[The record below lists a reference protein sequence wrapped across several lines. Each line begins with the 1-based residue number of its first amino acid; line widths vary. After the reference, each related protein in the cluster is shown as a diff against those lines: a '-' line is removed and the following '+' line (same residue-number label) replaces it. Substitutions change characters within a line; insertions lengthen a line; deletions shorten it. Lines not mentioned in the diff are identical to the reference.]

1 MGQLALGLLL
11 VVAGSFAQV
20 PAIVL
25 LGLVLAL
32 VEAVRQVWVARG
44 LAGVRYTRRLPH
56 PRGVVGDEIPLDLT
70 VWNRKALPLGWLRVD
85 DEATDGVV
93 VRERPLIPFDDE
105 PDRLRNAWTLA
116 PFERVTRHLHIAAE
130 RRGVYALGPAHL
142 EVGDLFA
149 RPAARSTVAGRDGWL
164 VRPRTVPVTTGE
176 RANPWG
182 GELRARHGLVEDRT
196 RYAGVRPYQPGDAIR
211 SVHWRATARLGE
223 PVVRRYEP
231 GRHREIVVALD
242 VQTDPDALSAA
253 TRDDDLVEDLCVAA
267 ASLVRRLL
275 DDGAAVGL
283 AAAAWSGSSRALA
296 WLAPASSGTQ
306 LGRCLDLL
314 ARLSPLPSGPF
325 ERLVTSLV
333 RTLAPATP
341 ILVVTGRE
349 PTRYLPSLR
358 RAVAAG
364 YPVEL
369 VALGGAAGN
378 AAAIAR
384 AAGLPARVG
393 ELDGTWRTATALR
406 VSA

>member
-11 VVAGSFAQV
+11 VVAGSFAAV

-32 VEAVRQVWVARG
+32 VEVVRQVWVARG
-44 LAGVRYTRRLPH
+44 LARVQYSRRLPH
-56 PRGVVGDEIPLDLT
+56 PRGVVGDDLPLDLT

-93 VRERPLIPFDDE
+93 VRERALIPADDE
-105 PDRLRNAWTLA
+105 PARLRNAWTLA
-116 PFERVTRHLHIAAE
+116 PFERVTRHLHVVAE

-149 RPAARSTVAGRDGWL
+149 RPAARTTIGGRDGWL
-164 VRPRTVPVTTGE
+164 VRPRTVPVATAD

-182 GELRARHGLVEDRT
+182 GELRARHGLIEDRT
-196 RYAGVRPYQPGDAIR
+196 RYAGVRPYQPGDPIR

-223 PVVRRYEP
+223 PVVRRHEP

-253 TRDDDLVEDLCVAA
+253 TREDDLVEDLCVAT

-283 AAAAWSGSSRALA
+283 AAAAWSGSTRALA
-296 WLAPASSGTQ
+296 WLAPASSEAQ

-314 ARLSPLPSGPF
+314 ARLSPVPSGPF
-325 ERLVTSLV
+325 ERLVTTLL
-333 RTLAPATP
+333 RTVPPATP
-341 ILVVTGRE
+341 ILVVTGRP
-349 PTRYLPSLR
+349 PTPYVPALR
-358 RAVAAG
+358 RARAAG
-364 YPVEL
+364 YPVEV
-369 VALGGAAGN
+369 VALGPSRAE
-378 AAAIAR
+378 AAAVAR
-384 AAGLPARVG
+384 AAGLPARVAA
-393 ELDGTWRTATALR
+393 LDGTWRTATALQ
-406 VSA
+406 VTA